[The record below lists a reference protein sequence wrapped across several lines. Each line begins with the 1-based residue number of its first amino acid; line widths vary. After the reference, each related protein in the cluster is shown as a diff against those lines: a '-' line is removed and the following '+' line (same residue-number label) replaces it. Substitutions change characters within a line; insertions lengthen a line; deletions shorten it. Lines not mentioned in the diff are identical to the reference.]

1 MDPTIAG
8 RSRLL
13 IAEIDK
19 KVKQEKM
26 EDTLFL
32 RVQGEVLDVATES
45 NMFYSACRDCKK
57 RVTPETNGW
66 YCDRCNRLFHDC
78 RYTYQF
84 VIKIGDMSGAINAN
98 VIGNAVGEALFGI
111 TAENLREIQREK
123 NLSHVTQFMKGS
135 GAIDFDD
142 FIKSF

>member
-1 MDPTIAG
+1 M
-8 RSRLL
+8 
-13 IAEIDK
+13 
-19 KVKQEKM
+19 M

-32 RVQGEVLDVATES
+32 RVQGEVLEVATEC

-57 RVTPETNGW
+57 RVLPETNGW
-66 YCDRCNRLFHDC
+66 YCERCQKLFQDC

-84 VIKIGDMSGAINAN
+84 IVKIGDMSGAINAN

-123 NLSHVTQFMKGS
+123 NSNHVTQFMKGS
-135 GAIDFDD
+135 GSVDFDD
-142 FIKSF
+142 FIRSF